1 MMKRT
6 LFAFLASIIINSN
19 SLAGYGDGFGELNFS
34 QKTTNNFVNY
44 ITGNYTDIYSKNRVN
59 SNPWLFLVT
68 KDGTFSKIV
77 YCPYGTSN
85 CDNPT
90 TYQWLL
96 RCKDEAKQE
105 CFVFAEKNKIVW
117 NNKEIYVKS
126 DKREEIIETLKN
138 EKFYKETNIT
148 KKPPINSDP
157 KKDASKS
164 SDDIVI
170 KLQKLNDLYKSGAIS
185 EKEFKA
191 AKNMLLN

>member
-1 MMKRT
+1 MKKI
-6 LFAFLASIIINSN
+6 LLAFLSSIIINSN

-34 QKTTNNFVNY
+34 QKTANSFINY
-44 ITGNYTDIYSKNRVN
+44 ITGNTINIYSKNRTN

-68 KDGTFSKIV
+68 KDGTFSKLIG
-77 YCPYGTSN
+77 CPYGTSN

-105 CFVFAEKNKIVW
+105 CFIFAEKNKIVW
-117 NNKEIYVKS
+117 NNKEIYIKS
-126 DKREEIIETLKN
+126 DKREEIIEILKN

-148 KKPPINSDP
+148 KKPPINSDL

>member
-1 MMKRT
+1 M
-6 LFAFLASIIINSN
+6 
-19 SLAGYGDGFGELNFS
+19 AGYGDGFGELNFS
-34 QKTTNNFVNY
+34 QKTTNSFVNY
-44 ITGNYTDIYSKNRVN
+44 ITGNYTDVYSKNRIT
-59 SNPWLFLVT
+59 SNPWLFLIT

-90 TYQWLL
+90 SYQWLL
-96 RCKDEAKQE
+96 RCLDEAKQE
-105 CFVFAEKNKIVW
+105 CFIFAEKNKIVW

-126 DKREEIIETLKN
+126 DKREEIIEILKN
-138 EKFYKETNIT
+138 EKFYKEANIT
-148 KKPPINSDP
+148 KKPPINSDL

-170 KLQKLNDLYKSGAIS
+170 KLQKLNNFYKSGAIS

-191 AKNMLLN
+191 AKNILLN

>member
-1 MMKRT
+1 LKKI
-6 LFAFLASIIINSN
+6 LLAFLFSIIINSN

-34 QKTTNNFVNY
+34 QKTANSFINY
-44 ITGNYTDIYSKNRVN
+44 ITGNTVDIYSKNRTN
-59 SNPWLFLVT
+59 SKPWLFLVT
-68 KDGTFSKIV
+68 KDGTFSKLIGCSYGSD
-77 YCPYGTSN
+77 YCN
-85 CDNPT
+85 DPT
-90 TYQWLL
+90 THQWLL

-105 CFVFAEKNKIVW
+105 CFIFAEKNKIVW

-126 DKREEIIETLKN
+126 DKREEIIEILKN
-138 EKFYKETNIT
+138 EKFYKEANIT
-148 KKPPINSDP
+148 KKPLINSDP
-157 KKDASKS
+157 NKDASKS

>member
-1 MMKRT
+1 LKKI
-6 LFAFLASIIINSN
+6 LLAFLFSIIINSN

-34 QKTTNNFVNY
+34 QKTANDFVNY
-44 ITGNYTDIYSKNRVN
+44 ITGNYTDVYSKNRAT

-77 YCPYGTSN
+77 YCAYGRSN

-105 CFVFAEKNKIVW
+105 CFIFAEKNKIVW

-126 DKREEIIETLKN
+126 DKREEIIEILKN
-138 EKFYKETNIT
+138 EKFYKEANIT
-148 KKPPINSDP
+148 KKPLINSDP
-157 KKDASKS
+157 NKDASKS

>member
-1 MMKRT
+1 MKKI
-6 LFAFLASIIINSN
+6 LLVFLSSIIINSN

-34 QKTTNNFVNY
+34 QKTANDFINY
-44 ITGNYTDIYSKNRVN
+44 ITGNYTDVYSKNRAT

-77 YCPYGTSN
+77 YCAYGRSN

-105 CFVFAEKNKIVW
+105 CFIFAEKNKIVW

-126 DKREEIIETLKN
+126 DKREEIIEILKN
-138 EKFYKETNIT
+138 EKFYKEANIT
-148 KKPPINSDP
+148 KKPLINSDP
-157 KKDASKS
+157 NKDASKS

>member
-1 MMKRT
+1 MKKT
-6 LFAFLASIIINSN
+6 FLVFLASIIINSN

-34 QKTTNNFVNY
+34 QKTTNSFVNY
-44 ITGNYTDIYSKNRVN
+44 ITGNYTDVYSKNRIT
-59 SNPWLFLVT
+59 SNPWLFLIT

-90 TYQWLL
+90 SYQWLL

-105 CFVFAEKNKIVW
+105 CFIFAEKNKIVW
-117 NNKEIYVKS
+117 NNKVIYVKS
-126 DKREEIIETLKN
+126 NKREEIIEILKN
-138 EKFYKETNIT
+138 EKFYKEANIT
-148 KKPPINSDP
+148 IKTPINSAP
-157 KKDASKS
+157 KKDVNKS

>member
-1 MMKRT
+1 MKKILLIIALT
-6 LFAFLASIIINSN
+6 FATNTHLFARFS
-19 SLAGYGDGFGELNFS
+19 ELNLS
-34 QKTTNNFVNY
+34 EKTTNNFVNY
-44 ITGNYTDIYSKNRVN
+44 IIGNYTDVYSKNRVT

-77 YCPYGTSN
+77 YCPYGTNN
-85 CDNPT
+85 CNNPT

-96 RCKDEAKQE
+96 RCKDDAKQE
-105 CFVFAEKNKIVW
+105 CFIFAEKNKIVW

-126 DKREEIIETLKN
+126 DKREEIIEILKN

-148 KKPPINSDP
+148 KKPPINSDL
-157 KKDASKS
+157 KKDTSKS

>member
-1 MMKRT
+1 M
-6 LFAFLASIIINSN
+6 A
-19 SLAGYGDGFGELNFS
+19 GFGELNFS
-34 QKTTNNFVNY
+34 QKTASNFANY
-44 ITGNYTDIYSKNRVN
+44 ITGNYTDVYSKNRVT

-77 YCPYGTSN
+77 YCPYGTNN
-85 CDNPT
+85 CNNPT

-105 CFVFAEKNKIVW
+105 CFIFAEKNKIVW

-126 DKREEIIETLKN
+126 DKREEIIEILKN

-148 KKPPINSDP
+148 KKPPINSDL
-157 KKDASKS
+157 KKDTSKS

-170 KLQKLNDLYKSGAIS
+170 KLQKLNDLYNQAQLVK
-185 EKEFKA
+185 
-191 AKNMLLN
+191 KNLKLQKIYF

>member
-1 MMKRT
+1 LKKI
-6 LFAFLASIIINSN
+6 LLAFLSSFIINSN

-34 QKTTNNFVNY
+34 QKTANNFVNY
-44 ITGNYTDIYSKNRVN
+44 ITSDYTDVYSKNRVN

-68 KDGTFSKIV
+68 MDGAFSYIV
-77 YCPYGTSN
+77 YCSYGQSN
-85 CDNPT
+85 CNDPT

-96 RCKDEAKQE
+96 RCKDVAKQE
-105 CFVFAEKNKIVW
+105 CFIFAEKNKIVW

-126 DKREEIIETLKN
+126 NKREEIIQILKN
-138 EKFYKETNIT
+138 EKFYQEANIT
-148 KKPPINSDP
+148 KKTPINTEP
-157 KKDASKS
+157 KKDVNKS

>member
-1 MMKRT
+1 M
-6 LFAFLASIIINSN
+6 
-19 SLAGYGDGFGELNFS
+19 AGYGDGFGELNFS
-34 QKTTNNFVNY
+34 QKTANSFINY
-44 ITGNYTDIYSKNRVN
+44 ITGNTINIYSKNRTN
-59 SNPWLFLVT
+59 SNPLLFLVT
-68 KDGTFSKIV
+68 KDGTFSKLIG
-77 YCPYGTSN
+77 CPYGTSN

-105 CFVFAEKNKIVW
+105 CFIFAEKNKIVW
-117 NNKEIYVKS
+117 NNKVIYVKS
-126 DKREEIIETLKN
+126 NKREEIIEILKN
-138 EKFYKETNIT
+138 EKFYKEANIT
-148 KKPPINSDP
+148 IKTPINSDP
-157 KKDASKS
+157 KKDVNKS

>member
-1 MMKRT
+1 MKKI
-6 LFAFLASIIINSN
+6 LLAFLSSIIINSN
-19 SLAGYGDGFGELNFS
+19 SLAGFGELNFS
-34 QKTTNNFVNY
+34 QKTASNFVNY

-77 YCPYGTSN
+77 YCPYGTRN

-105 CFVFAEKNKIVW
+105 CFIFAEKNKIVW

-126 DKREEIIETLKN
+126 DKREEIIEILKN
-138 EKFYKETNIT
+138 EKFYKEANIT

-157 KKDASKS
+157 KKDVNKS

>member
-1 MMKRT
+1 M
-6 LFAFLASIIINSN
+6 
-19 SLAGYGDGFGELNFS
+19 AGYGDGFGELNFS
-34 QKTTNNFVNY
+34 QKTANNFVNY
-44 ITGNYTDIYSKNRVN
+44 ITGNYTDVYSKNRVT

-68 KDGTFSKIV
+68 KDGTFSKII
-77 YCPYGTSN
+77 YCPYGRDN
-85 CDNPT
+85 CNNPT

-96 RCKDEAKQE
+96 SCKDEAKQE
-105 CFVFAEKNKIVW
+105 CFIFAEKNKIVW

-126 DKREEIIETLKN
+126 DKREEIIEILKN
-138 EKFYKETNIT
+138 EKFYKEANIT
-148 KKPPINSDP
+148 KKPPINSDL

>member
-1 MMKRT
+1 MKKT
-6 LFAFLASIIINSN
+6 LLAFLASVTIISN

-34 QKTTNNFVNY
+34 QKTANNFINY
-44 ITGNYTDIYSKNRVN
+44 ITGNYTDVYSKNRVT

-68 KDGTFSKIV
+68 KDGAFSKIV
-77 YCPYGTSN
+77 YCPYGISN

-105 CFVFAEKNKIVW
+105 CFIFAEKNKIVW
-117 NNKEIYVKS
+117 NNKELYVKS
-126 DKREEIIETLKN
+126 DKKEEIIETLKN
-138 EKFYKETNIT
+138 EKFYKEANIT
-148 KKPPINSDP
+148 KKPHINSDP
-157 KKDASKS
+157 NKDVNKS

-191 AKNMLLN
+191 AKDMLLN

>member
-1 MMKRT
+1 MKKT
-6 LFAFLASIIINSN
+6 FLTFLASIIINSN
-19 SLAGYGDGFGELNFS
+19 CLAGYGDGFGELNFS
-34 QKTTNNFVNY
+34 QKTTNRFVNY
-44 ITGNYTDIYSKNRVN
+44 ITGNYTDVYSKNRVT

-68 KDGTFSKIV
+68 KDGTFSKII
-77 YCPYGTSN
+77 YCHYGSSN
-85 CDNPT
+85 CSDPT
-90 TYQWLL
+90 AYQWLL
-96 RCKDEAKQE
+96 KCKDEAKQE
-105 CFVFAEKNKIVW
+105 CFIFAEKNKIVW
-117 NNKEIYVKS
+117 NNKEIYLKS

>member
-1 MMKRT
+1 MKKT
-6 LFAFLASIIINSN
+6 FLASIIINSN
-19 SLAGYGDGFGELNFS
+19 CLAGYGDGFGELNFS
-34 QKTTNNFVNY
+34 QKTTNRFVNY
-44 ITGNYTDIYSKNRVN
+44 ITGNYTDVYSKNRVT

-68 KDGTFSKIV
+68 KDGTFSKII
-77 YCPYGTSN
+77 YCHYGSSN
-85 CDNPT
+85 CSDPT
-90 TYQWLL
+90 AYQWLL
-96 RCKDEAKQE
+96 KCKDEAKQV
-105 CFVFAEKNKIVW
+105 CFIFAEKNKIVW
-117 NNKEIYVKS
+117 NNKEIYIKS

>member
-1 MMKRT
+1 MKKI
-6 LFAFLASIIINSN
+6 LLAFLSSIIINSN
-19 SLAGYGDGFGELNFS
+19 SLAGFGELNFS
-34 QKTTNNFVNY
+34 QKTASNFANY
-44 ITGNYTDIYSKNRVN
+44 ITGNYTDVYSKNRVT

-77 YCPYGTSN
+77 YCRYGTSN

-105 CFVFAEKNKIVW
+105 CFIFAEKNKIVW

-126 DKREEIIETLKN
+126 DKREEIIEILKN
-138 EKFYKETNIT
+138 EKFYKEANIT

-157 KKDASKS
+157 KKDVNKS

>member
-1 MMKRT
+1 LKKI
-6 LFAFLASIIINSN
+6 LLVFLSSIIINSN
-19 SLAGYGDGFGELNFS
+19 SLARYGDGFGELNFS
-34 QKTTNNFVNY
+34 QKTANNFVNY
-44 ITGNYTDIYSKNRVN
+44 ITGNYTDVYSKNRVT

-77 YCPYGTSN
+77 YCPYGRGN

-105 CFVFAEKNKIVW
+105 CLIFAEKNKIVW

-126 DKREEIIETLKN
+126 DKREEIIEILKN
-138 EKFYKETNIT
+138 EKFYKEANIT
-148 KKPPINSDP
+148 KKPLINSDLN
-157 KKDASKS
+157 KDASKS

>member
-1 MMKRT
+1 MKKILLT
-6 LFAFLASIIINSN
+6 FLSSIIINSN
-19 SLAGYGDGFGELNFS
+19 SLAGFGELNFS
-34 QKTTNNFVNY
+34 QKTASNFANY
-44 ITGNYTDIYSKNRVN
+44 ITGNYTDVYSKNRVT

-77 YCPYGTSN
+77 YCRYGTSN

-126 DKREEIIETLKN
+126 DKREEIIEILKN

-148 KKPPINSDP
+148 KKPPINSDL
-157 KKDASKS
+157 KKDTSKS

>member
-1 MMKRT
+1 MKKI
-6 LFAFLASIIINSN
+6 LLAFLSSIIINSN
-19 SLAGYGDGFGELNFS
+19 SLAGFGELNFS
-34 QKTTNNFVNY
+34 QKTASNFANY
-44 ITGNYTDIYSKNRVN
+44 ITGNYTDVYSKNRVT

-77 YCPYGTSN
+77 YCRYGTSN

-105 CFVFAEKNKIVW
+105 CFIFAEKNKIVW

-126 DKREEIIETLKN
+126 DKREEIIENLKN
-138 EKFYKETNIT
+138 EKFYKEANIT

-157 KKDASKS
+157 KKDVNKS

>member
-1 MMKRT
+1 MKKK
-6 LFAFLASIIINSN
+6 LLAFLASITITSN

-34 QKTTNNFVNY
+34 QKTANSFVNY

-77 YCPYGTSN
+77 YCPYGISN

-105 CFVFAEKNKIVW
+105 CFIFAEKNKIVW
-117 NNKEIYVKS
+117 NNKGIYVKS

-138 EKFYKETNIT
+138 EKFFKEANIT
-148 KKPPINSDP
+148 KNSPNNIDP

-170 KLQKLNDLYKSGAIS
+170 KLQKLNDLYKSGAIN

-191 AKNMLLN
+191 AKSKLLN

>member
-1 MMKRT
+1 MKKI
-6 LFAFLASIIINSN
+6 LLAFLSSIIINSN
-19 SLAGYGDGFGELNFS
+19 SLAGFGELNFS
-34 QKTTNNFVNY
+34 QKTASNFANY
-44 ITGNYTDIYSKNRVN
+44 ITGNYTDVYSKNRVT

-77 YCPYGTSN
+77 YCRYGTSN

-105 CFVFAEKNKIVW
+105 CFIFAEKNKIVW

>member
-1 MMKRT
+1 M
-6 LFAFLASIIINSN
+6 A
-19 SLAGYGDGFGELNFS
+19 GFGELNFS
-34 QKTTNNFVNY
+34 QKTASNFANY
-44 ITGNYTDIYSKNRVN
+44 ITGNYTDVYSKNRVT

-77 YCPYGTSN
+77 YCRYGTSN

-126 DKREEIIETLKN
+126 DKREEIIEILKN

-148 KKPPINSDP
+148 KKPPINSDL